1 MDNMNFDIPDFE
13 MPDFDFGGI
22 DVDIDLSQFNI
33 MGGYD
38 EETRYIKPR
47 LQALKSTQIMYDN
60 AVKLA
65 KELRLGANE
74 RADVIV
80 SGAFIFGDFIEAF
93 ITENNVKC
101 KKMTISTLSLSQDN
115 IDSLANLLDWG
126 YIDELN
132 LIVSAYWFSHERWTL
147 VPYCYDRLDKENKFQ
162 LAVAGIHTK
171 TCQFESLGGKKIV
184 IHGSA
189 NLRSSGNIEQF
200 TIEDNAQLYDFYNEI
215 YSNILQRYATINKQ
229 IRGKD
234 LWKEM
239 IKKKS
244 NN

>member
-1 MDNMNFDIPDFE
+1 MDNIDFDIPEIDI
-13 MPDFDFGGI
+13 PDFGGI
-22 DVDIDLSQFNI
+22 DVDIDLSHFNLV
-33 MGGYD
+33 GGYD
-38 EETRYIKPR
+38 EGTRYIKPR
-47 LQALKSTQIMYDN
+47 LQAIKQSQIMYEN
-60 AVKLA
+60 AEQLA
-65 KELRLGANE
+65 KELKIGQGE

-115 IDSLANLLDWG
+115 IDSLANLLNWG
-126 YIDELN
+126 YVDELN
-132 LIVSAYWFSHERWTL
+132 LVVSAYWFSHERWTL
-147 VPYCYDRLDKENKFQ
+147 VPHCYEVLDKDNKFQ

-200 TIEDNAQLYDFYNEI
+200 TIEENPQIYDFYDEV
-215 YSNILQRYATINKQ
+215 YSNILDRYATIRKQ

-234 LWKEM
+234 LWKTM
-239 IKKKS
+239 NKKKF
-244 NN
+244 ND